1 MNWFKR
7 IFCSQEEFNAHVD
20 INGLPSVDNILPMPK
35 VKPCKPEKDIS
46 EPVLSFVEC
55 VRNNPKRFDVE
66 EHQGGY
72 FHYSTGHGGEYKLY
86 KLWDKSI
93 KKGWKIKGA
102 RYVDYGPWVV
112 EYVPGARYFSDTFFL
127 TEDEKKYIIK
137 EVKEI
142 MEYRKERKT
151 TLDKIRT
158 ERRIRDERNRLK
170 EIYK

>member
-7 IFCSQEEFNAHVD
+7 IFYSQEEFNAHVD
-20 INGLPSVDNILPMPK
+20 INGLPPVDNILPMPE

-66 EHQGGY
+66 EYQGRY
-72 FHYSTGHGGEYKLY
+72 SYYSTGDDDQHKAY

-93 KKGWKIKGA
+93 KKGWIIKGA
-102 RYVDYGPWVV
+102 RYVDYHIWVV
-112 EYVPGARYFSDTFFL
+112 EYFSDTFFL

-151 TLDKIRT
+151 TLDKIRKQ
-158 ERRIRDERNRLK
+158 RRIRDERNRLK